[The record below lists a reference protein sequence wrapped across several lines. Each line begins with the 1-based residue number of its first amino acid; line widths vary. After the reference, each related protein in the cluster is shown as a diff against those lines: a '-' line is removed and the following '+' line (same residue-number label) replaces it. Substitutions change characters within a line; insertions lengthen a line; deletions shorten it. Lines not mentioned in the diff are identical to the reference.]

1 MSSKENSWPTVAI
14 AALLAAMAMTG
25 GAAAQSADDDT
36 VLPPVPKPRFTVV
49 DGDTVRFGPQT
60 VRLFGIDAPERSQT
74 CDDGH
79 WRAGLLARKA
89 LEDFI
94 SGRPVNCKLV
104 DTDKK
109 TNPPVAQ
116 CFAGEDD
123 LQEKMVAAGWAWS
136 LPGSKERY
144 ASEEREAMERK
155 LGVHGHKCVSPAE
168 WRAMLRRE
176 ALRREQG
183 G

>member
-1 MSSKENSWPTVAI
+1 MSSQKSPWPTVAI
-14 AALLAAMAMTG
+14 AALLAAMAMTA

-36 VLPPVPKPRFTVV
+36 VLPAVPKPRFTVV

-74 CDDGH
+74 CDDGQ
-79 WRAGLLARKA
+79 WRAGALARKA

-94 SGRPVNCKLV
+94 SGRPVNCRLV

-123 LQEKMVAAGWAWS
+123 LQEKMVSAGWAWA
-136 LPGSKERY
+136 LPNSKNRY
-144 ASEEREAMERK
+144 APEEREAMERK

-176 ALRREQG
+176 AIRREQG